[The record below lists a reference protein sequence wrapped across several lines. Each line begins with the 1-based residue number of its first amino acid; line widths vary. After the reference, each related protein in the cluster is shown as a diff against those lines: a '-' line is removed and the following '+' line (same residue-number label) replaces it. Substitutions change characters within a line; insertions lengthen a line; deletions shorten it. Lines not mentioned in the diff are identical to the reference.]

1 MRAAKNMDKGLSV
14 GQGALWVL
22 AWFGVMLFY
31 TFLDVAVWRKI
42 APGCAKL
49 LNVIS
54 IALCMGGFL
63 SLLRSKLHFQI
74 DIVKGTSVQGILLA
88 IGCAVAL
95 YLLLDKFLDP
105 VFEGMLPGS
114 EKRYQQTLQHLS
126 KAPVLS
132 FVQVCILAPVME
144 EILMRGFL
152 LGGLSVSYGKVTAL
166 CVSSAFF
173 ALLHFN
179 MVQTL
184 SALIC
189 GIILGLLYIRTDSLM
204 CCIAA
209 HAGYNLISY
218 FTMILP
224 LFKRT

>member
-1 MRAAKNMDKGLSV
+1 MDKGISI
-14 GQGALWVL
+14 GEGALWVL
-22 AWFGVMLFY
+22 AWFGVMLLY

-42 APGCAKL
+42 APRHAKL

-54 IALCMGGFL
+54 IAFCTGVFL
-63 SLLRSKLHFQI
+63 SLLKSKFNSQI
-74 DIVKGTSVQGILLA
+74 DLVNGISLEGMLLA
-88 IGCAVAL
+88 IGCAAVM
-95 YLLLDKFLDP
+95 YFLLDKCLDP

-114 EKRYQQTLQHLS
+114 EDRYQETLQHLRETP
-126 KAPVLS
+126 ALS
-132 FVQVCILAPVME
+132 FIQVCILAPVVE

-152 LGGLSVSYGKVTAL
+152 LGGLSVNYGKLTAL
-166 CVSSAFF
+166 LISSALF

-189 GIILGLLYIRTDSLM
+189 GIVLGLLYIRTNSLI

-209 HAGYNLISY
+209 HAGYNMISY
-218 FTMILP
+218 FTMI
-224 LFKRT
+224 FREVTDY

>member
-1 MRAAKNMDKGLSV
+1 MNKGISI
-14 GQGALWVL
+14 GEGALWVL
-22 AWFGVMLFY
+22 AWFGVMLLY

-42 APGCAKL
+42 TPSHAKL
-49 LNVIS
+49 LNVFS

-63 SLLRSKLHFQI
+63 SLLKSKFHFQI
-74 DIVKGTSVQGILLA
+74 GIVNGIPLEGIFLA
-88 IGCAVAL
+88 IGCAVAM
-95 YLLLDKFLDP
+95 YFLLDQFLDP

-114 EKRYQQTLQHLS
+114 EDRYQETLGHLRES
-126 KAPVLS
+126 PVLS
-132 FVQVCILAPVME
+132 FIQVCILAPVME

-152 LGGLSVSYGKVTAL
+152 LGGLSVNYGKVTAL
-166 CVSSAFF
+166 LISSALF

-189 GIILGLLYIRTDSLM
+189 GIILGLLYMRTDSLI

-209 HAGYNLISY
+209 HAGYNMISY
-218 FTMILP
+218 FTMISP
-224 LFKRT
+224 FFNKP

>member
-1 MRAAKNMDKGLSV
+1 MDNGLSV
-14 GQGALWVL
+14 GEGALWVL

-42 APGCAKL
+42 APSHAKL

-63 SLLRSKLHFQI
+63 SLLKSKLHFQI
-74 DIVKGTSVQGILLA
+74 DIAKGVSPQGISFA
-88 IGCAVAL
+88 IGCAVVL
-95 YLLLDKFLDP
+95 YFLLDKFLDP

-114 EKRYQQTLQHLS
+114 EERYQETLQHLRE
-126 KAPVLS
+126 APVLS
-132 FVQVCILAPVME
+132 LIQVCILAPVME
-144 EILMRGFL
+144 EILMRGFM
-152 LGGLSVSYGKVTAL
+152 LGGLSISYGKVTAL
-166 CVSSAFF
+166 LISSAFF

-189 GIILGLLYIRTDSLM
+189 GIVLGLLYIRTDSLI

-209 HAGYNLISY
+209 HSGYNLISY
-218 FTMILP
+218 FTMIFP
-224 LFKRT
+224 LLNKP

>member
-1 MRAAKNMDKGLSV
+1 MDKGISV
-14 GQGALWVL
+14 GEGALWVL
-22 AWFGVMLFY
+22 AWLGVMLLY
-31 TFLDVAVWRKI
+31 TLLDVAVWRKI
-42 APGCAKL
+42 APRRAKL

-63 SLLRSKLHFQI
+63 CLLKSKLHFQI
-74 DIVKGTSVQGILLA
+74 DIMKGTSLQGIVLA
-88 IGCAVAL
+88 IVCAAAL
-95 YLLLDKFLDP
+95 YFLLDKCLDP
-105 VFEGMLPGS
+105 VFERMLPGS
-114 EKRYQQTLQHLS
+114 EKRYQETLQGLRE
-126 KAPVLS
+126 APVLG
-132 FVQVCILAPVME
+132 FIQVCILAPVME

-166 CVSSAFF
+166 LISSAFF
-173 ALLHFN
+173 ALLHFY

-189 GIILGLLYIRTDSLM
+189 GIVLGLLYLRTDSLL

-224 LFKRT
+224 RFNNSKNG

>member
-1 MRAAKNMDKGLSV
+1 MDKGISV
-14 GQGALWVL
+14 GEGALWVL
-22 AWFGVMLFY
+22 AWFGVMLLY

-42 APGCAKL
+42 TPGHAKL

-54 IALCMGGFL
+54 IALFMGGFL
-63 SLLRSKLHFQI
+63 SLLKSKFNFPI
-74 DIVKGTSVQGILLA
+74 DLVNGISLERVFWA
-88 IGCAVAL
+88 IGCAVAM
-95 YLLLDKFLDP
+95 YFLLDKFLDP

-114 EKRYQQTLQHLS
+114 EDRYQETLGHLR

-132 FVQVCILAPVME
+132 FIQVCILAPVME

-152 LGGLSVSYGKVTAL
+152 LGGLSVNYGKVTAL
-166 CVSSAFF
+166 LISSALF

-189 GIILGLLYIRTDSLM
+189 GIVLGLLYIRTDSLI

-209 HAGYNLISY
+209 HAGYNIISY
-218 FTMILP
+218 FTMIFP
-224 LFKRT
+224 FFYKP

>member
-1 MRAAKNMDKGLSV
+1 MDKGISV
-14 GQGALWVL
+14 GEGALWVL

-42 APGCAKL
+42 APSRAKL
-49 LNVIS
+49 LNIIS
-54 IALCMGGFL
+54 IALCMSGFL
-63 SLLRSKLHFQI
+63 WLLKSKLPFQI
-74 DIVKGTSVQGILLA
+74 DVVKGTSLPGIFLA
-88 IGCAVAL
+88 IGCAVML
-95 YLLLDKFLDP
+95 YFLLDKFLDP

-114 EKRYQQTLQHLS
+114 EERYQETLQHLRE
-126 KAPVLS
+126 APVIS
-132 FVQVCILAPVME
+132 FIQVCILAPVME

-152 LGGLSVSYGKVTAL
+152 LEGLSINYGKVTAL
-166 CVSSAFF
+166 LLSSAFF

-189 GIILGLLYIRTDSLM
+189 GIVLGLLYIQTDSLF

-218 FTMILP
+218 FTMVKERAQSRL
-224 LFKRT
+224 

>member
-1 MRAAKNMDKGLSV
+1 MDKGISV
-14 GQGALWVL
+14 GEGALWVF
-22 AWFGVMLFY
+22 AWFGIMLLY

-42 APGCAKL
+42 TPGHAKL

-63 SLLRSKLHFQI
+63 SLLKSTFNFQI
-74 DIVKGTSVQGILLA
+74 DLVNGISLEGIFWA
-88 IGCAVAL
+88 IGCAVVM
-95 YLLLDKFLDP
+95 YFLLDKFLDP

-114 EKRYQQTLQHLS
+114 EERYQETLGHLR

-132 FVQVCILAPVME
+132 FIQVCILV
-144 EILMRGFL
+144 
-152 LGGLSVSYGKVTAL
+152 
-166 CVSSAFF
+166 

-189 GIILGLLYIRTDSLM
+189 GIVLGLLYIRTDSLI

-209 HAGYNLISY
+209 HAGYNMISF
-218 FTMILP
+218 FTMIFP
-224 LFKRT
+224 FSNKP

>member
-1 MRAAKNMDKGLSV
+1 MDKGISLGEGV
-14 GQGALWVL
+14 LWVL

-31 TFLDVAVWRKI
+31 TFFDVAVWRKI
-42 APGCAKL
+42 TPGHAKL

-63 SLLRSKLHFQI
+63 GLLKSKFNIQI
-74 DIVKGTSVQGILLA
+74 DLINGISLKGIFLA
-88 IGCAVAL
+88 VGCAVAM
-95 YLLLDKFLDP
+95 YVLLDKFLDP

-114 EKRYQQTLQHLS
+114 EERYQEMLGHLRE
-126 KAPVLS
+126 APVLS
-132 FVQVCILAPVME
+132 FIQVCILAPVME

-152 LGGLSVSYGKVTAL
+152 LGGLSVNYGKMTAL
-166 CVSSAFF
+166 LISSAFF

-189 GIILGLLYIRTDSLM
+189 GIVLGLLYMRTDSLI

-209 HAGYNLISY
+209 HAGYNMISY
-218 FTMILP
+218 AALFMIM
-224 LFKRT
+224 

>member
-1 MRAAKNMDKGLSV
+1 MDKGISV
-14 GQGALWVL
+14 GEGALWVF
-22 AWFGVMLFY
+22 AWFGIMLLY

-42 APGCAKL
+42 TPGHAKL

-63 SLLRSKLHFQI
+63 SLLKSTFNFQI
-74 DIVKGTSVQGILLA
+74 DLVNGISLEGIFWA
-88 IGCAVAL
+88 IGCAVVM
-95 YLLLDKFLDP
+95 YFLLDKFLDP

-114 EKRYQQTLQHLS
+114 EERYQETLGHLR

-132 FVQVCILAPVME
+132 FIQVCILAPVME

-152 LGGLSVSYGKVTAL
+152 LGGLSVSYGNVTAL
-166 CVSSAFF
+166 LISSALF

-189 GIILGLLYIRTDSLM
+189 GIVLGLLYIRTDSLI

-209 HAGYNLISY
+209 HAGYNMISF
-218 FTMILP
+218 FTMIFP
-224 LFKRT
+224 FSNKP

>member
-1 MRAAKNMDKGLSV
+1 MNKGISI
-14 GQGALWVL
+14 GEGALWVL
-22 AWFGVMLFY
+22 AWFGVMLLY

-42 APGCAKL
+42 TPSHAKL
-49 LNVIS
+49 LNVFS

-63 SLLRSKLHFQI
+63 SLLKSKFHFQI
-74 DIVKGTSVQGILLA
+74 GIVNGIPLEGIFLA
-88 IGCAVAL
+88 IGCAVAM
-95 YLLLDKFLDP
+95 YFLLDQFLDP

-114 EKRYQQTLQHLS
+114 EDRYQETLGHLRES
-126 KAPVLS
+126 PVLS
-132 FVQVCILAPVME
+132 FIQVCILAPVME

-152 LGGLSVSYGKVTAL
+152 LGGLSVNYGKVTAL
-166 CVSSAFF
+166 LISSALF

-189 GIILGLLYIRTDSLM
+189 GIILGLLYMRTDSLI

-209 HAGYNLISY
+209 HAGYNMISY
-218 FTMILP
+218 FTMIFP
-224 LFKRT
+224 FFNKP

>member
-1 MRAAKNMDKGLSV
+1 MNKGISV
-14 GQGALWVL
+14 GEGVLWVL
-22 AWFGVMLFY
+22 AWFGVMLLY

-42 APGCAKL
+42 TPRHAKL

-54 IALCMGGFL
+54 IVLCMGGFL
-63 SLLRSKLHFQI
+63 SLLKSKLHFQI
-74 DIVKGTSVQGILLA
+74 DVAKGTSLQSLLLA
-88 IGCAVAL
+88 IGCAVVL
-95 YLLLDKFLDP
+95 YFLLDKFLDP

-114 EKRYQQTLQHLS
+114 EERYQETIQHLRE
-126 KAPVLS
+126 APVLS
-132 FVQVCILAPVME
+132 FIQVCILAPVME

-152 LGGLSVSYGKVTAL
+152 LGGLAVNYGKVVAL
-166 CVSSAFF
+166 LISSLLF

-189 GIILGLLYIRTDSLM
+189 GIILGLLYIRTDSLT

-209 HAGYNLISY
+209 HTGYNMISC

-224 LFKRT
+224 IFQKQ

>member
-1 MRAAKNMDKGLSV
+1 MNKGISIGEGV
-14 GQGALWVL
+14 LWVL
-22 AWFGVMLFY
+22 AWFGVMLLY

-42 APGCAKL
+42 TPRHAKL

-54 IALCMGGFL
+54 IVLCVGGFL
-63 SLLRSKLHFQI
+63 GLLKSKLHFQI
-74 DIVKGTSVQGILLA
+74 DIAKGASLQSLLLA
-88 IGCAVAL
+88 IGCAVVL
-95 YLLLDKFLDP
+95 YFLLDKFLDP

-114 EKRYQQTLQHLS
+114 EERYQETIQHLRE
-126 KAPVLS
+126 APVLS
-132 FVQVCILAPVME
+132 FIQVCILAPVME

-152 LGGLSVSYGKVTAL
+152 LGGLSVNYGKVAAL
-166 CVSSAFF
+166 LISSVLF

-189 GIILGLLYIRTDSLM
+189 GIILGLLYIRTDSLVS
-204 CCIAA
+204 CIAA
-209 HAGYNLISY
+209 HAGYNMISY

-224 LFKRT
+224 IFQKQ

>member
-1 MRAAKNMDKGLSV
+1 MNKGISV
-14 GQGALWVL
+14 GEGVLWVL
-22 AWFGVMLFY
+22 AWFGVMLLF

-42 APGCAKL
+42 TPRHAKL

-54 IALCMGGFL
+54 IVLCMGGFL
-63 SLLRSKLHFQI
+63 SLLKSKLHFQI
-74 DIVKGTSVQGILLA
+74 DVAKGTSLQSLLLA
-88 IGCAVAL
+88 IGCAVVL
-95 YLLLDKFLDP
+95 YFLLDKFLDP

-114 EKRYQQTLQHLS
+114 EERYQETIQHLRE
-126 KAPVLS
+126 APVLS
-132 FVQVCILAPVME
+132 FIQVCILAPVME

-152 LGGLSVSYGKVTAL
+152 LGGLAVNYGKVVAL
-166 CVSSAFF
+166 LISSLLF

-189 GIILGLLYIRTDSLM
+189 GIILGLLYIRTDSLT

-209 HAGYNLISY
+209 HTGYNMISC

-224 LFKRT
+224 IFQKQ